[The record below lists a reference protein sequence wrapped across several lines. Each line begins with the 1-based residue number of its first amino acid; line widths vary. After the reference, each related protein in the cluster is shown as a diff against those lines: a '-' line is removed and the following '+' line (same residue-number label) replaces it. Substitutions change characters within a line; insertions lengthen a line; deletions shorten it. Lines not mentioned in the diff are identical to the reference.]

1 LNTRFS
7 ARVQSLAGAA
17 ILISVVTLL
26 SRLLGFARSIA
37 QATWVGTGGVAE
49 PYAIANQLPNVL
61 FEVAAG
67 GALAGAVITLLAG
80 ALTRDSKVDLS
91 RISSALLTWTLA
103 VLVPIALV
111 VFLFASPIVSAM
123 AHMRTEELHTTAVFF
138 LRVFA
143 LQIPLYGVGI
153 LFGGILQAHK
163 RFLWPALAPLFSSL
177 TVIVTYFVFGLLAD
191 GNQSDVS
198 QLTVQALQVLAWG
211 TTAGV
216 AAMALTMVGPVRS
229 LGLKFRLSFRFPH
242 GQGTRARALA
252 FAGVGALVAQQFT
265 MLVVMRMASHYGQPE
280 TFNLFQYSQAVYVL
294 PYAVLVV
301 PIATSAFPRIAE
313 FASRKMHADFAR
325 MVSST
330 TRTIIALAALSS
342 AILIA
347 AAEPLEAFF
356 ATFTRGSVDFMAETI
371 ASAAPGLIGYAL
383 ILQLSRVLYSVDRG
397 RAAVGFT
404 AAGWF
409 VAALFSVILPIVV
422 GRPQWTVALLGAA
435 QAIGMSVAGIGLLYA
450 VRSCCGPQPVAGVL
464 RTSLTT
470 ISAAGLAGAAGYLV
484 AYSVLPAG
492 ASLLVSIAVG
502 VLAAC
507 VAIIVFA
514 TLTYALDR
522 ATVRSALASLR
533 RRGNSGKANE
543 VPSPEPQPTQPP
555 TSSHTPQGH

>member
-1 LNTRFS
+1 M
-7 ARVQSLAGAA
+7 
-17 ILISVVTLL
+17 VTLL

-67 GALAGAVITLLAG
+67 GALAGAVIPLLAG
-80 ALTRDSKVDLS
+80 ALSRDSKTDLS

-103 VLVPIALV
+103 ALVPIALI
-111 VFLFASPIVSAM
+111 VFVFASPIVSAM
-123 AHMRTEELHTTAVFF
+123 AYMSTQELHDTAVFF
-138 LRVFA
+138 LRIFA

-153 LFGGILQAHK
+153 LLGGILQAHK
-163 RFLWPALAPLFSSL
+163 KFLWPALAPLFSSL

-191 GNQSDVS
+191 GKQSDVS
-198 QLTVQALQVLAWG
+198 ELTVQALQVLAWG

-216 AAMALTMVGPVRS
+216 AAMALTMVAPVRS
-229 LGLKFRLSFRFPH
+229 LGLKFRLSFRFPN
-242 GQGTRARALA
+242 GQGARARALA
-252 FAGVGALVAQQFT
+252 FAGIGALLAQQLT

-313 FASRKMHADFAR
+313 FASRNKHADFAR

-330 TRTIIALAALSS
+330 TRTIIVLAALSS

-356 ATFTRGSVDFMAETI
+356 ATFTRGSVDFMAEAI
-371 ASAAPGLIGYAL
+371 ASAAPGLVGYAL

-397 RAAVGFT
+397 RAAVRFT

-409 VAALFSVILPIVV
+409 VAAIFSIMLPITV
-422 GRPQWTVALLGAA
+422 GRPEWTVALLGVA
-435 QAIGMSVAGIGLLYA
+435 QAIGMSVAGVGLLYA
-450 VRSCCGPQPVAGVL
+450 VRTCCGPQPVAGVL

-470 ISAAGLAGAAGYLV
+470 VSASALSGAAGYLL
-484 AYSVLPAG
+484 ARGVLPTQ
-492 ASLLVSIAVG
+492 ASLIVSIAVG
-502 VLAAC
+502 VLAAAAA
-507 VAIIVFA
+507 VIVFA
-514 TLTYALDR
+514 SVMYLLDR
-522 ATVRSALASLR
+522 TTVRSAFASLR
-533 RRGNSGKANE
+533 RRSNSSHSDTN
-543 VPSPEPQPTQPP
+543 STPESQPTEPATP
-555 TSSHTPQGH
+555 SHNPQGH